1 MDISTLD
8 LPAPAAP
15 RLRRPGWRDP
25 RLLAG
30 LALVAGSV
38 ALGSWVVRNA
48 EASVGVYAVRDTVVP
63 GDAIGPDDLVVTDA
77 RLGSG
82 LDRYL
87 RADEPLPE
95 GAVVLRTVGAGE
107 LLPRA
112 ALGSADE
119 LALRP
124 VAVPVRGE
132 LPDVVR
138 TGAQVDLWL
147 TPGQGAPEQLAAA
160 LTVAQVARPD
170 GAFAAGGSATVHVL
184 VPQDQLPDVLAALA
198 GDGRVDVV
206 AVPGS

>member
-8 LPAPAAP
+8 LPATAAP

-25 RLLAG
+25 SLLTG

-48 EASVGVYAVRDTVVP
+48 EASVPVYAVRDTVVP
-63 GDAIGPDDLVVTDA
+63 GSSIDAGDLVVADV

-87 RADEPLPE
+87 RADEPLPA
-95 GAVVLRTVGAGE
+95 GAVALRTVGAGE

-112 ALGSADE
+112 ALGAADD

-132 LPDVVR
+132 LPDAVR

-147 TPGQGAPEQLAAA
+147 TQEGEPEQLAGA
-160 LTVAQVARPD
+160 LTVAQVDRPE
-170 GAFAAGGSATVHVL
+170 GAFAAGGTATVHVL
-184 VPQDQLPDVLAALA
+184 VPQEQLPDVLAALA